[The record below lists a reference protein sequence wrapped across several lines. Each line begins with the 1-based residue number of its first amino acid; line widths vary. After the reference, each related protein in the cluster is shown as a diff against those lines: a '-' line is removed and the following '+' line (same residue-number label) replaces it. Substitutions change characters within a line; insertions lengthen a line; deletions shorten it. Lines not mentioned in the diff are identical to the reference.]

1 MSSQIADGRAGSG
14 AILKA
19 AAAVSS
25 GSGDLACE
33 VLTAA
38 ADSNASEIEIEMSW
52 AMAHVGLSQ

>member
-1 MSSQIADGRAGSG
+1 MDRAGSG